1 MKWLLVV
8 GALALV
14 SSLSGC
20 CQPGGLFSQQPSYGT
35 YYQPTYAAPA
45 TNYANPCAC
54 Q

>member
-8 GALALV
+8 GALTLA
-14 SSLSGC
+14 SLSGC
-20 CQPGGLFSQQPSYGT
+20 CQPGGLFSQQPYGS

-45 TNYANPCAC
+45 TTYAAPCAC